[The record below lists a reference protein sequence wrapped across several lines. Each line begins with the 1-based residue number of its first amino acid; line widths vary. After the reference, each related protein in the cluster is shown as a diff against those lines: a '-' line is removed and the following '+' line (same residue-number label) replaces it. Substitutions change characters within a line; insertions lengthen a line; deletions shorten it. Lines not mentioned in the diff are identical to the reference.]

1 MMTKERRSSGV
12 LKTGDFQG
20 DPPSRQGYSPGKRSH
35 LNLARL
41 QRESIR
47 SAFMLELRWGL
58 GDTFE
63 HVQSLDSSEAYC
75 SGLLSVI
82 ELSTLAFTDSGD
94 LRGVAGGDV
103 ELGCLCGKAGTSHL
117 CDGSA
122 YSSGCVVN
130 AMAAFTLLKRT
141 CRKMVCNIFCF
152 REYRR
157 HEEEAGGGG
166 MRKRVGGGMRSGRR
180 RRHDEHTTTSFG
192 TSFTPWPVYNSDQI
206 HKYATKAF
214 LQRQL
219 RARSLINAHSL
230 VSWSTA
236 LQILAVVSTHTTYQ
250 HVHV

>member
-20 DPPSRQGYSPGKRSH
+20 DPPGYSPGKRSH

-58 GDTFE
+58 GDRFE

-103 ELGCLCGKAGTSHL
+103 ELGCLCMCGCLGDRLMPLSTYPRRGN
-117 CDGSA
+117 GSPLN
-122 YSSGCVVN
+122 G
-130 AMAAFTLLKRT
+130 
-141 CRKMVCNIFCF
+141 
-152 REYRR
+152 
-157 HEEEAGGGG
+157 
-166 MRKRVGGGMRSGRR
+166 
-180 RRHDEHTTTSFG
+180 
-192 TSFTPWPVYNSDQI
+192 
-206 HKYATKAF
+206 
-214 LQRQL
+214 
-219 RARSLINAHSL
+219 SL
-230 VSWSTA
+230 
-236 LQILAVVSTHTTYQ
+236 
-250 HVHV
+250 